1 MTDEKR
7 AVLSPGTSAKNNFIK
22 EIITDD
28 AAILQ
33 TTNWIKSVVIGCNFC
48 PFAAKPMQQ
57 KTIRYVVSRE
67 SDPALCMELLRSEF
81 EYLDTHEETET
92 SFIIFPETFAI
103 LDDYLDLA
111 EQADDLA
118 DEDYEG
124 VYQVASFHPLYQFGG
139 APANDAANYTNRS
152 IFPMLH
158 ILREESITN
167 ALKLF
172 PNPDK
177 IPDDNIAYARAKGL
191 NYMKLLR
198 ASCMG
203 E

>member
-1 MTDEKR
+1 MKR
-7 AVLSPGTSAKNNFIK
+7 ELYFRWILQHKIIFIK
-22 EIITDD
+22 DFITDD

-57 KTIRYVVSRE
+57 KTIQYVVSRE
-67 SDPALCMELLRSEF
+67 SNPALCLELLRSEF
-81 EYLDTHEETET
+81 EYLDEHEETET
-92 SFIIFPETFAI
+92 SFIIFPETFAV
-103 LDDYLDLA
+103 LDGYLDLA

-177 IPDDNIAYARAKGL
+177 IPEDNITYARAKGL

-198 ASCMG
+198 AACMG

>member
-1 MTDEKR
+1 M
-7 AVLSPGTSAKNNFIK
+7 
-22 EIITDD
+22 
-28 AAILQ
+28 
-33 TTNWIKSVVIGCNFC
+33 NWIKDVVIGCNFC

-57 KTIRYVVSRE
+57 KTIRYIVSRE
-67 SDPALCMELLRSEF
+67 SDPELCMDLLREEL
-81 EYLDTHEETET
+81 EYLDEHEETET
-92 SFIIFPETFAI
+92 SFIIFPESFAA

-111 EQADDLA
+111 EEADELA

-124 VYQVASFHPLYQFGG
+124 VYQIASFHPLYQFGG
-139 APANDAANYTNRS
+139 APANDPANYTNRS
-152 IFPMLH
+152 VFPMLH

-167 ALKLF
+167 ALKHF

-191 NYMKLLR
+191 NYMQLLR
-198 ASCMG
+198 AACMG

>member
-1 MTDEKR
+1 M
-7 AVLSPGTSAKNNFIK
+7 
-22 EIITDD
+22 
-28 AAILQ
+28 
-33 TTNWIKSVVIGCNFC
+33 IGCNFC

-67 SDPALCMELLRSEF
+67 SDPALCMQLLRSEF
-81 EYLDTHEETET
+81 EYLDEHQETET
-92 SFIIFPETFAI
+92 SFIIFPETFAL

-111 EQADDLA
+111 EEADELA
-118 DEDYEG
+118 EEDYEG

-152 IFPMLH
+152 VFPMLH
-158 ILREESITN
+158 ILREESITD
-167 ALKLF
+167 ALKHF

-177 IPDDNIAYARAKGL
+177 IPEDNIAYARAKGL

-198 ASCMG
+198 AACMG

>member
-1 MTDEKR
+1 
-7 AVLSPGTSAKNNFIK
+7 
-22 EIITDD
+22 
-28 AAILQ
+28 
-33 TTNWIKSVVIGCNFC
+33 
-48 PFAAKPMQQ
+48 MQQ
-57 KTIRYVVSRE
+57 KTIRYIVSRE
-67 SDPALCMELLRSEF
+67 SDPEVCMEILQEEF
-81 EYLDTHEETET
+81 EYLDDHEEIET
-92 SFIIFPETFAI
+92 SFIIFPETFAA

-111 EQADDLA
+111 EQADELA

-139 APANDAANYTNRS
+139 APANDPANYTNRS
-152 IFPMLH
+152 VFPMLH

-167 ALKLF
+167 ALKHF

-191 NYMKLLR
+191 NYMQLLR
-198 ASCMG
+198 AACMG